1 MIGPALTIV
10 AKDLR
15 LACGNGQGPVQA
27 VLLGLLLVFIFSLS
41 AAPGERFAVQQAMA
55 IFWLCSSF
63 SVVLIFSLLFRFE
76 EENDTATALLLAP
89 LPVQSLWL
97 GKTLAGLVLL
107 AACQIFFFPA
117 AVVFLGVDLRG
128 DAGLVALML
137 LGVDAG
143 LCVLGGLIGA
153 MGHGQGTRDAFL
165 TIIVFPLQIPL
176 LLGGIRIGTGLLS
189 GAAVSGASGVADW
202 FGLVFAFDAVF
213 AGAALFLFPH
223 VFRGE

>member
-1 MIGPALTIV
+1 MIAAALAMA

-15 LACGNGQGPVQA
+15 LAFAGGQGPVQA

-41 AAPGERFAVQQAMA
+41 AAPGEHFSPQQAMA

-63 SVVLIFSLLFRFE
+63 AVVLIFSLLFRFE
-76 EENDTATALLLAP
+76 EENDTATALLLSP
-89 LPVQSLWL
+89 LPVQGLWL

-107 AACQIFFFPA
+107 LLCQIFFFPA
-117 AVVFLGVDLRG
+117 ALVFLGLDPGGNPGWLALMVLCVDL
-128 DAGLVALML
+128 
-137 LGVDAG
+137 G

-153 MGHGQGTRDAFL
+153 MGHGQGAKDALL

-176 LLGGIRIGTGLLS
+176 LLGGIRIGVGLMQ
-189 GAAVSGASGVADW
+189 GATPADLGDW
-202 FGLVFAFDAVF
+202 FGLVLAFDAVF